1 MNYLM
6 SNEFINFIKENGRDI
21 IKNPQ
26 SFEASLQAYCS
37 ARLTSNVY
45 KTEVFILS
53 EALREGIIQ
62 ELLEVKIAGDT
73 LIRKL
78 SKQLQ
83 AACGFTEYASNVAID
98 IWCYALGLKDV
109 PVEKVEEAKSTVSSD
124 SIHSTAANSSSYEPV
139 TSRGIVMMVLGAVF
153 FFLGLVLTADS
164 YETAANRHRAA
175 PNKSYTVFYG
185 LVAFGAIS
193 FIRGFI
199 QMIKYYTQPEKANP
213 QSSTKTNYSQ
223 KTEST
228 NTNYTKHSENA
239 KQQNTDADYS
249 NQTSNQ
255 STKKEDSPKKEKTF
269 EERLEELKRLNE
281 KGIITEAE
289 FQTRKIEILKE
300 L

>member
-6 SNEFINFIKENGRDI
+6 CTEFINFIKENGRDI
-21 IKNPQ
+21 LKNPQ
-26 SFEASLQAYCS
+26 NFEASLQAYCS
-37 ARLTSNVY
+37 TKLTSNVY
-45 KTEVFILS
+45 KTEAFILT

-62 ELLEVKIAGDT
+62 ELLEVKIVSDT

-83 AACGFTEYASNVAID
+83 ATCGFTEYASNGAID
-98 IWCYALGLKDV
+98 TWCYALGLKEV
-109 PVEKVEEAKSTVSSD
+109 PVQKVEEARVIAT
-124 SIHSTAANSSSYEPV
+124 NSSSEEPL

-164 YETAANRHRAA
+164 YETAANKHKAA
-175 PNKSYTVFYG
+175 NKSYTVFYG

-199 QMIKYYTQPEKANP
+199 QMIQYYTQSSEESEKTNA
-213 QSSTKTNYSQ
+213 QSSTNTNYSQ
-223 KTEST
+223 KASGTDTYSSD
-228 NTNYTKHSENA
+228 NPNYTKKSENV
-239 KQQNTDADYS
+239 KSQDSDADYF

-255 STKKEDSPKKEKTF
+255 STKKDEQSKKEKTF
-269 EERLEELKRLNE
+269 EDRFEELKRLHE

-289 FQTRKIEILKE
+289 FQTRKTEILKE